1 MIELA
6 TEPAERRVFRGRSR
20 ADRRPIASRR
30 CYTLAPREFA
40 RVGWRPGPV
49 HGWPVNRVR
58 PWPEQP

>member
-49 HGWPVNRVR
+49 HGWPV
-58 PWPEQP
+58 